1 MAYYRL
7 YFVQRGHFVRFEEIE
22 AEDDEAA
29 IAQARRRLGPL
40 SLELWC
46 GRRRVTSF
54 EAAAAA
60 RN

>member
-22 AEDDEAA
+22 AEDDAA
-29 IAQARRRLGPL
+29 AVARAGQRIGPL

-46 GRRRVTSF
+46 GRRKVRSF
-54 EAAAAA
+54 EAAAE
-60 RN
+60 RG

>member
-22 AEDDEAA
+22 ADDDETA
-29 IAQARRRLGPL
+29 IAKAGDRIGAL

-46 GRRRVTSF
+46 GRRKVRSF
-54 EAAAAA
+54 EAETAGE
-60 RN
+60 

>member
-22 AEDDEAA
+22 ADDDGRA
-29 IAQARRRLGPL
+29 IELAGLRAGPL

-46 GRRRVTSF
+46 GRRKVKSF
-54 EAAAAA
+54 EAVAGPA
-60 RN
+60 

>member
-7 YFVQRGHFVRFEEIE
+7 YFVQRGHFVRFEEID

-29 IAQARRRLGPL
+29 IAMAERRIGPL

-54 EAAAAA
+54 EAVAAV
-60 RN
+60 RS

>member
-29 IAQARRRLGPL
+29 IALAGRRVGPL

-54 EAAAAA
+54 EVATAV